1 MIDVVNILLPL
12 PLKTTFSYIIPESL
26 LEELEIGKR
35 AIVPF
40 GQKKFYSGIIVSNDK
55 IDEKNIDYELKE
67 IVAIVDDNPIINKIN
82 LKFWNWIA
90 DYYFASIGNVMNNAL
105 PSLFKVASE
114 TYLVVNPNFDGNISD
129 FTEEMLGLF
138 DLIKK
143 NNKLAVDVAVESLD
157 FKGAYKVLDK
167 LIVHGA
173 VELSEEIHNPYKP
186 KFEDFISINDKYI
199 DEKKLHELFTSLEK
213 RAFKQLEFLLAYFQ
227 VAPNFEDKFPK
238 VPKSLI
244 YKHLGGANTAVL
256 KALKDKNI
264 INVTS
269 QKVSRLQVYDSND
282 SVDNIILTPHQQMAL
297 DSINNLFKENK
308 TVLLHG
314 ITSSGKTEIYFKLIN
329 EALEKKQQI
338 LFLVPE
344 IALTTQLVDRTVKYF
359 GDKVGV
365 YHSKFNHNERLEIWN
380 KVLENNINN
389 DRGYNIIIGARSS
402 LFLPFNKLGLV
413 IIDEEHDTSYKQID
427 MEPRYNA
434 RDSAVYLAHL
444 FNANVILGSATP
456 SIESYY
462 NVIRNKF
469 ALVTLTERYGGI
481 ESPETSIVDMKK
493 ELVTKGKPQEFSV
506 YLLEQIGNALENKQQ
521 VILYQNR
528 RGFSLRLQ
536 CKVCGWIPQCD
547 NCDVSLT
554 YHKFFNQMRCHYCGN
569 HTSIPF
575 RCPNCNSD
583 QLVMKGFGTEKIEE
597 TLQHY
602 FPDAIIKRM
611 DLDSTRRKNAF
622 AQIISE
628 FSKKKIDILV
638 GTQMIIKGLDFNN
651 VALVGVVNVDNL
663 LYFPDFRSNERAFQH
678 IVQVSGRAGRRDIQ
692 GKVILQTSSPDH
704 LVIQL
709 AAKNDYMQMVE
720 NELLERKKY
729 IYPPYCRLID
739 IKLKHKDYKVLNEG
753 ALKFKDILKKNYKT
767 QIVLGPEYY
776 FIPRIKN
783 KYIQCILIKIKQNS
797 SIKET
802 RNSLSKSI
810 EEFRQLGNFKNINL
824 IIDIDPY

>member
-1 MIDVVNILLPL
+1 MIDVVKILLPL
-12 PLKTTFSYIIPESL
+12 PLNTTFTYIVPNNL
-26 LEELEIGKR
+26 LKDVTIGKR

-40 GQKKFYSGIIVSNDK
+40 GQKKFYSGIIVSSYQ
-55 IDEKNIDYELKE
+55 IDQQTIDYELKE
-67 IVAIVDDNPIINKIN
+67 VVAIVDDNPIINEIN
-82 LKFWNWIA
+82 LKFWNWIS

-114 TYLVVNPNFDGNISD
+114 TFLVVNPNFDGNISD
-129 FTEEMLGLF
+129 FTDEMLDFF
-138 DLIKK
+138 DLVK
-143 NNKLAVDVAVESLD
+143 NNDKLTVDKAVESID
-157 FKGAYKVLDK
+157 IKGAYKILDK
-167 LIVHGA
+167 LITLGA
-173 VELSEEIHNPYKP
+173 IELSEEIHNPYKP
-186 KFEDFISINDKYI
+186 KYEDYISINNKYN
-199 DEKKLHELFTSLEK
+199 DNKSLQALFNTLEK
-213 RAFKQLEFLLAYFQ
+213 RAFKQLEFLLTYFQ
-227 VAPNFEDKFPK
+227 LAPPFDDKFPQ

-244 YKHLGGANTAVL
+244 YKHLGGSNSAVL
-256 KALKDKNI
+256 KALKDKGI
-264 INVTS
+264 IDVTTR
-269 QKVSRLQVYDSND
+269 KVSRLENFNSND
-282 SVDNIILTPHQQMAL
+282 TIENIILTNHQQKAL
-297 DSINNLFKENK
+297 DSINTLFKDKK

-329 EALEKKQQI
+329 EALKKKQQI

-365 YHSKFNHNERLEIWN
+365 YHYKFNHHQRIEIWN
-380 KVLENNINN
+380 KVLENNNN
-389 DRGYNIIIGARSS
+389 PDKGYNIVIGARSS
-402 LFLPFNKLGLV
+402 LFLPFNRLGLV
-413 IIDEEHDTSYKQID
+413 IVDEEHDTSYKQID

-444 FNANVILGSATP
+444 FKANVILGSATP

-462 NVIRNKF
+462 NAITNKF
-469 ALVTLTERYGGI
+469 GLVTLTERYGGVQM
-481 ESPETSIVDMKK
+481 PEISIVDMKK
-493 ELVTKGKPQEFSV
+493 EIITKDKPAEFSV
-506 YLLEQIGNALENKQQ
+506 YLLEQISKALENKQQ

-536 CKVCGWIPQCD
+536 CKVCGWIPQC
-547 NCDVSLT
+547 NQCDVSLT
-554 YHKFFNQMRCHYCGN
+554 YHKFFNQMRCHYCGY

-583 QLVMKGFGTEKIEE
+583 QLSMKGFGTEKVEE
-597 TLQHY
+597 ALLHY
-602 FPDAIIKRM
+602 FPDAVIKRM

-678 IVQVSGRAGRRDIQ
+678 IVQVSGRAGRRNIQ
-692 GKVILQTSSPDH
+692 GKVVLQTSSPDH
-704 LVIQL
+704 PAVQL
-709 AAKNDYMQMVE
+709 ASTNNYEQMVE
-720 NELLERKKY
+720 NELKERKKY

-753 ALKFKDILKKNYKT
+753 SIKFKEILKKHFQT

-783 KYIQCILIKIKQNS
+783 NYIQCILIKIRRNTS
-797 SIKET
+797 LNET
-802 RNSLSKSI
+802 RQNLTKSLN
-810 EEFRQLGNFKNINL
+810 EFRQLGNYKNIK
-824 IIDIDPY
+824 ITTDVDPY